1 MNTLFHSHF
10 VRRAS
15 KPLLP
20 RSPVRLGRKM
30 KTLNAHRPSGL
41 PPDLGLAAG
50 VAFSYNAQA
59 NESASF
65 SKIGG
70 SAACFSSILR
80 RRREECIGMG
90 VACRRVIGAEFH
102 HQEGI
107 P

>member
-20 RSPVRLGRKM
+20 RSSVRLGRKM
-30 KTLNAHRPSGL
+30 RTLNAQRPSGL

-59 NESASF
+59 MKAPRSAKSVVQRPVF
-65 SKIGG
+65 LVS
-70 SAACFSSILR
+70 
-80 RRREECIGMG
+80 
-90 VACRRVIGAEFH
+90 
-102 HQEGI
+102 
-107 P
+107 

>member
-20 RSPVRLGRKM
+20 RSSVRLGRKM
-30 KTLNAHRPSGL
+30 RTLNAQRPSGL

-59 NESASF
+59 MQAPRSAKSVVQRPVF
-65 SKIGG
+65 
-70 SAACFSSILR
+70 L
-80 RRREECIGMG
+80 
-90 VACRRVIGAEFH
+90 
-102 HQEGI
+102 
-107 P
+107 